1 MSLLLALVLLGCGQ
15 QEDGPDVDPAV
26 LLGTGEWLWEPL
38 GDGDPMPVIQGP
50 QGGHHLLGSVRLVGL
65 DPGDPENLSDPNNPT
80 TTFSVL
86 LDGVNLTP
94 NASYLQG
101 IDPVTE
107 TSSGWDHEMIGRFAI
122 LDIAD
127 DSELDGLT
135 LRFEVQVEDT
145 NGRSATDGLEIVAYP
160 DPRND

>member
-1 MSLLLALVLLGCGQ
+1 MPLLLVFFLVGCAVT
-15 QEDGPDVDPAV
+15 EDAAEVEPAV
-26 LLGTGEWLWEPL
+26 LLGTGEWFWEPL
-38 GDGDPMPVIQGP
+38 GAGDPIAVIQGP

-65 DPGDPENLSDPNNPT
+65 EAGDPENLGAPNNPT

-94 NASYLQG
+94 NATYLQG

-135 LRFEVQVEDT
+135 LRFEVEVEDI
-145 NGRSATDGLEIVAYP
+145 NGRSASDGLEIVAYP
-160 DPRND
+160 DPRNE

>member
-1 MSLLLALVLLGCGQ
+1 MSLLLALALLGCEPQ
-15 QEDGPDVDPAV
+15 QAAPDVDPAV
-26 LLGTGEWLWEPL
+26 LLGTGEWSWEPL
-38 GDGDPMPVIQGP
+38 SDGDSLSVIQGP

-65 DPGDPENLSDPNNPT
+65 EPGDPEDLSSANNPT
-80 TTFSVL
+80 TTFSVI

-94 NASYLQG
+94 TANYLQG
-101 IDPVTE
+101 IDPVHASDSDWE
-107 TSSGWDHEMIGRFAI
+107 HEMIGRFAI

-135 LRFEVQVEDT
+135 LRFEVKIEDIH
-145 NGRSATDGLEIVAYP
+145 GRTASDGLEILAYP